1 MLEIMY
7 CLYYNYTVNKLK
19 REVCP
24 LSEGTMKKIIKV
36 SPSEMAKQHEYTE
49 LVRTVLTTRFEPSKP
64 LAFVHTYGCQ
74 GNVSDGE
81 RIKGILESLGYGFTD
96 DVEKAD
102 LILYNTCA
110 VREHA
115 EDRIYG
121 NVGAIKRLK
130 KTNPNLIIALCGCMM
145 QQKRVVDK
153 IRKSYPFVDLVFG
166 THVIHRIPELIYRV
180 LCTGKKVYECP
191 DGAGVIAEDLP
202 IRRDG
207 SIKGWL
213 PIMYGCNNFCSYCIV
228 PYVRGRERSREPED
242 VIKEAKELIASGC
255 KDITLLGQNVN
266 SYGKNL
272 DRDINFSKLL
282 RQINDLPGDFIIRFM
297 TSHPKDCTKELL
309 DTMASCDKIAKHLH
323 LPFQSGNNR
332 VLKEMNRGYTREKY
346 LELARYARQVMP
358 DLSMTSDVIVG
369 FPGETYEEF
378 RDTVSL
384 IEEVKFTSLF
394 TFIFSPRPGTRAAD
408 MPDPISREEK
418 GKWFKELTD
427 AQEKIASE
435 RTAAM
440 KDKTYTVLC
449 EGYAK
454 EGILNG
460 RTEGNVM
467 IEFPEVDGKDLVGK
481 FCKVKVTEPLTWI
494 VRGVLDER

>member
-309 DTMASCDKIAKHLH
+309 DTMASCDKVAKHLH